1 MTFSIISRI
10 IHPSDRKTITKHRT
24 GGFEHDVSSGREQQP
39 NVLSSWLFIH
49 KQGFKPI
56 SRLDAHSVADDNILV
71 FGADPHGGRRSKKTK
86 SKKEIHIYE

>member
-10 IHPSDRKTITKHRT
+10 IHPSDRKTITEHQT

-39 NVLSSWLFIH
+39 NVLSGWLFIH

-71 FGADPHGGRRSKKTK
+71 FGADPMAEGVRKNKKQK
-86 SKKEIHIYE
+86 GDSHL